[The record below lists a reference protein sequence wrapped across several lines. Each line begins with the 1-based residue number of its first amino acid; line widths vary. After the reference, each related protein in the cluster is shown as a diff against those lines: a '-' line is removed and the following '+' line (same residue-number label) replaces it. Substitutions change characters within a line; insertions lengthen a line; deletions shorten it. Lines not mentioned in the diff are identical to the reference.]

1 MEVKT
6 ILAPVVPTGA
16 LRVAVYARIST
27 DLEIQQSSLAEQLRA
42 FREQVLSHPEWTLA
56 GLYADEGI
64 SGTGVKKRK
73 EFLHLMADCE
83 AGKIDLIL
91 TKSISRFAR
100 NTVECLS
107 YVRRLQALG
116 VRLYFE
122 KEGIDTASNL
132 SEMLLTVLA
141 AFAQEESR
149 SISENLKWGIRKRY
163 AKGIGRWTP
172 TYGYRKE
179 PKGPITVQPEEAR
192 VVRFIFERYR
202 LGASIPEILEEIQDV
217 PSPRG
222 GKWSKTSLKFLLQ
235 NEKYVG
241 DSHLQK
247 WISVDYISHKCI
259 PNDASTVPS
268 YYVQNTH
275 VPIVDRHTFRQVQ
288 RILELRSPHGEYCRY
303 PYYDTEILCP
313 LCGKRMVP
321 AIAHT
326 QKEKR
331 LLCCFGPDGC
341 RGYAIKN
348 YLVDRA
354 LAALSPEPVEKVEY
368 YWLDEQ
374 VERLEFEGNALVVTW
389 KSGEIS
395 TGKMDIPKNEDPIHV
410 AELYRNF
417 LSRLETGEYR
427 PARPR
432 SRKERALSE
441 GRAPE

>member
-1 MEVKT
+1 MDVEK
-6 ILAPVVPTGA
+6 IYAPLCA
-16 LRVAVYARIST
+16 QESFRVAIYARVST
-27 DLEIQQSSLAEQLRA
+27 DREIQQSSLTEQLQA
-42 FREQVLSHPEWTLA
+42 FQAEILTHPNWRLA
-56 GLYADEGI
+56 GLYADEGV
-64 SGTGVKKRK
+64 SGTGVKKRR
-73 EFLHLMADCE
+73 EFLRLMADCE
-83 AGKIDLIL
+83 AGKIDYIL

-132 SEMLLTVLA
+132 SEMLLTILA

-179 PKGPITVQPEEAR
+179 KNGPITVQPEEAK
-192 VVRFIFERYR
+192 VVQFIFEQYR
-202 LGASIPEILEEIQDV
+202 LGSGIPELLEALRDT
-217 PSPRG
+217 PAPRG
-222 GKWSKTSLKFLLQ
+222 GAWNKTTVKFLLK

-247 WISVDYISHKCI
+247 WISVDHISHKCI

-268 YYVQNTH
+268 YYVKNTH
-275 VPIVDRHTFRQVQ
+275 VPIVNRHTFRQVQ
-288 RILELRSPHGEYCRY
+288 RILELKAPHGEYCRY
-303 PYYDTEILCP
+303 PYYDTAVLCP
-313 LCGKRMVP
+313 LCGERMIP
-321 AIAHT
+321 AIAHS

-331 LLCCFGPDGC
+331 LLCCFGPKGC

-354 LAALSPEPVEKVEY
+354 LVELSPEPVEKIHY

-374 VERLEFEGNALVVTW
+374 VERLEFAGNTLVVSW
-389 KSGEIS
+389 KNGQRSG
-395 TGKMDIPKNEDPIHV
+395 KAMDIPKSEDPIHV
-410 AELYRNF
+410 AALYRNF

-432 SRKERALSE
+432 SQKERTLAE
-441 GRAPE
+441 GRGGK

>member
-1 MEVKT
+1 MNVKT
-6 ILAPVVPTGA
+6 IFAPSIPA
-16 LRVAVYARIST
+16 ASLRVAIYARVST
-27 DLEIQQSSLAEQLRA
+27 GLEIQQSSLAEQLQA
-42 FREQVLSHPEWTLA
+42 LREQVGIHPGWSLA
-56 GLYADEGI
+56 GLYADEGV

-73 EFLHLMADCE
+73 EFLRLIADCE

-116 VRLYFE
+116 VELYFE

-132 SEMLLTVLA
+132 SEMLLTILA

-179 PKGPITVQPEEAR
+179 KTGPITIQPEEAKI
-192 VVRFIFERYR
+192 VQWIFESYR
-202 LGASIPEILEEIQDV
+202 LGNSIPEILDALQGI
-217 PSPRG
+217 PAPRG
-222 GKWSKTSLKFLLQ
+222 ATWSKNTIKFLLQ
-235 NEKYVG
+235 NEKYIG
-241 DSHLQK
+241 DFHLQK
-247 WISVDYISHKCI
+247 WISVDHISHKCI

-268 YYVQNTH
+268 YYVKNTH

-288 RILELRSPHGEYCRY
+288 RILELKAPHGEYCRY
-303 PYYDTEILCP
+303 PYYDTAVLCP

-326 QKEKR
+326 QREKR
-331 LLCCFGPDGC
+331 ILGCFGPDGC
-341 RGYAIKN
+341 QGYAIKS

-354 LAALSPEPVEKVEY
+354 LVALSPEPVEKVHY

-374 VERLEFEGNALVVTW
+374 VERLEFAGDTLVVTW
-389 KSGEIS
+389 KNGVVARQD
-395 TGKMDIPKNEDPIHV
+395 MRIPKNEDPAHV
-410 AELYRNF
+410 AELYRHF
-417 LSRLETGEYR
+417 LSRLENGEYR

-432 SRKERALSE
+432 SRKERTLSE
-441 GRAPE
+441 GRSIE